1 MSKKIFQYPSKH
13 LSSII
18 PIILLIGFIVGL
30 TVDLSWGKQLILPL
44 TFFMIFPN
52 MIGINLAKINI
63 KDQKNVLLLSIVI
76 NFVIIPAIAY
86 LLGYLFLQN
95 HHDLFIG
102 LMMIAVFP
110 TSGMT
115 ISWTEFSKGNVI
127 GAIQILTVNLILS
140 ALLASFYLSFLL
152 GSMIEINMFSM
163 FLTVLQIVMLPLI
176 LGYLSHRFLVAKLGQ
191 QKFKDNIKPLLPSAS
206 VWAMLIII
214 FLSIGMK
221 AKMIASNPQ
230 SIILALVVVLVLYL
244 IHYSVITLLARKLLP
259 KEDSYA
265 VIYGTVMRNLSI
277 ALGIA
282 VSAFSSESALIIT
295 LAYVVQIQSAPIYKT
310 LAERYNFL
318 EIQPQLKET
327 YDLQLEEE

>member
-1 MSKKIFQYPSKH
+1 MLKKWFQYPSKH

-18 PIILLIGFIVGL
+18 PMILVLGFIIGL
-30 TVDLSWGKQLILPL
+30 RLDLSWGKQLILPL

-63 KDQKNVLLLSIVI
+63 RDQKNVLLMSLVI
-76 NFVIIPAIAY
+76 NFLIIPAIAY
-86 LLGYLFLQN
+86 LIGQLFLSN

-127 GAIQILTVNLILS
+127 GAIQIVTVNLILS

-152 GSMIEINMFSM
+152 GSMVEINMLAM
-163 FLTVLQIVMLPLI
+163 FLTVLEIVMLPLI
-176 LGYLSHRFLVAKLGQ
+176 LGYLSHHFLVAKLGP
-191 QKFKDNIKPLLPSAS
+191 QKFKATIKPLLPSAS

-221 AKMIASNPQ
+221 ARMIASNPQ
-230 SIILALVVVLVLYL
+230 SILLALVVVLILYL
-244 IHYSVITLLARKLLP
+244 IHYSVITLLTRKLLS

-282 VSAFSSESALIIT
+282 VSAFSSEAALIIT
-295 LAYVVQIQSAPIYKT
+295 LAYIVQIQSAPIYKT
-310 LAERYNFL
+310 LAERFNFL
-318 EIQPQLKET
+318 EAHPQLRSN
-327 YDLQLEEE
+327 